1 MAEKI
6 ISPGVFTRENDLS
19 FVQQGV
25 GAIGAAIVGPTVKG
39 PAMIPTKVWSYTE
52 YQALFGDSFK
62 SGSDYF
68 QYFTS
73 ITAKEYLKHGGPLTV
88 CRVLAGGDYLPA
100 TASAHMAKAATPLVS
115 PAIFTWSLAD
125 GAMVESYNLDDGALI
140 QYTASNGT
148 AYLFQ
153 AESGVIPANNPTAPT
168 NALGTTTG
176 IYYFGIGNKFD
187 TNGGQA
193 LHSTAN
199 NFYAGNTGSG
209 GASFNSITGDTLTSW
224 SFDTTQPIV
233 AWQITGSSTATSNI
247 TVVSGSTATSASVAG
262 TYPAN
267 TSVAYVAEIGGIT
280 VMNELGGGN
289 APLSGVPK
297 ALNNLGTA
305 TTWDTFTASFH
316 IKTIGDGTVMNSTPQ
331 TAAGVVGVGKND
343 LLTTGSVKYGTK
355 DNLRWEVSNISQTK
369 GTFTVL
375 IRRGDDTSK
384 RKVILETW
392 NGCSLD
398 PGANN
403 YIGNVIGTQ
412 YNTCDQSGTTPFIQP
427 FGSYPNRSKY
437 VYIPEDTVLQT
448 VDYLDDNGELVD
460 DAATGSLP
468 MISSGSFGG
477 GHNGDEA
484 VHPHNFYDKVDVS
497 DCQGLNLTLLQSGNL
512 SYLNAISLLS
522 NADEYDINLL
532 MAPGVNDNQHNNI
545 TEHMLTTCEERGDMM
560 CIIDPVP
567 HGMALAN
574 AVTEASD
581 KDSSYGA
588 MYWPWVQIADSQTGR
603 YVWVPQSAV
612 MPGIYAF
619 NDKVSAE
626 WFAPAGLNRGGQEIV
641 VQAERKLA
649 HADRDTLYEANV
661 NPIATFPGEGV
672 VVWGQKTLQKK
683 ASALDRVNVRRLL
696 INLKKFIA
704 SVSKYLIFENN
715 TATTRNRFLSQVN
728 PYMESVQQRQGL
740 YAFKVVMD
748 ESNNTPDV
756 IDRNIMKGDIFIQPA
771 KAAEFIVIDFNIM
784 PTGATFND

>member
-6 ISPGVFTRENDLS
+6 VSPGVFTRENDLS
-19 FVQQGV
+19 FVQQGI

-39 PAMIPTKVWSYTE
+39 PAMVPTKVFSYTE
-52 YQALFGDSFK
+52 YQTLFGDSFK

-88 CRVLAGGDYLPA
+88 VRTLAGTYSNA
-100 TASAHMAKAATPLVS
+100 TASSHLAKTSTPLVV
-115 PAIFTWSLAD
+115 PVVYTWSLAD
-125 GAMVESYNLDDGALI
+125 GAMDQSSNLVDGALI

-153 AESGVIPANNPTAPT
+153 AESGVIPANNPTYPT
-168 NALGTTTG
+168 NAAGTTKG
-176 IYYFGIGNKFD
+176 IYYFAIGASLD

-209 GASFNSITGDTLTSW
+209 GGSFNAITGDTLTSA
-224 SFDTTQPIV
+224 SFDTSQPIV
-233 AWQITGSSTATSNI
+233 TWQITGSNNAVGDI
-247 TVVSGSTATSASVAG
+247 TIISGSNTSASLA
-262 TYPAN
+262 
-267 TSVAYVAEIGGIT
+267 GGIA
-280 VMNELGGGN
+280 GGASTTFTASVGGIGIQ
-289 APLSGVPK
+289 SGVPK
-297 ALNNLGTA
+297 AINNLGTA
-305 TTWDTFTASFH
+305 TTFDNFTASFH
-316 IKTIGDGTVMNSTPQ
+316 LKTIGDGEVMNSTPI
-331 TAAGVVGVGKND
+331 ND
-343 LLTTGSVKYGTK
+343 LNVIDVGANDLYTWGNRKYGTK
-355 DNLRWEVSNISQTK
+355 DNLRWEVNTVSQTK

-403 YIGNVIGTQ
+403 YIGNVIGTA
-412 YNTCDQSGTTPFIQP
+412 YDTINVSGATPFIQP
-427 FGSYPNRSKY
+427 AGSYPNRSKY
-437 VYIPEDTVLQT
+437 VYVDEGTVLQT

-460 DAATGSLP
+460 STATGSLP
-468 MISSGSFGG
+468 MLSSGSFGG
-477 GHNGDEA
+477 GKDGD
-484 VHPHNFYDKVDVS
+484 VQHPRLMYENYTQTNV
-497 DCQGLNLTLLQSGNL
+497 QGLNLLLGQTGNDA
-512 SYLNAISLLS
+512 YLDAISLLG

-532 MAPGVNDNQHNNI
+532 IAPGVDDNNHNNI
-545 TEHMLTTCEERGDMM
+545 VEHMLTTCEERGDMM
-560 CIIDPVP
+560 TIVDPVP
-567 HGMALAN
+567 YGQALAN
-574 AVTEASD
+574 AVTEAQG

-603 YVWVPQSAV
+603 YIWVPQSAM

-649 HADRDTLYEANV
+649 HSDRDTLYEGNV

>member
-39 PAMIPTKVWSYTE
+39 PAMVPTKVYSYTE

-88 CRVLAGGDYLPA
+88 CRVLGGLTYLPA
-100 TASAHMAKAATPLVS
+100 TASAHMAKASQALAIPG
-115 PAIFTWSLAD
+115 IFTWSFQNLVAAPLQKFGD
-125 GAMVESYNLDDGALI
+125 GGLV

-153 AESGVIPANNPTAPT
+153 AESGVIPPNNPAAAT
-168 NALGTTTG
+168 NAAGTTKG
-176 IYYFGIGNKFD
+176 IYYFAIGAAPH
-187 TNGGQA
+187 TAGVSAVGQ
-193 LHSTAN
+193 TVN
-199 NFYAGNTGSG
+199 NFIAGNTASSG
-209 GASFNSITGDTLTSW
+209 GTFASITGDTFVSH
-224 SFDTTQPIV
+224 SNV
-233 AWQITGSSTATSNI
+233 ALVSPHFTI
-247 TVVSGSTATSASVAG
+247 SGSTGATGNITIKSGSISSGSALGGSSGYLNNNAFSASV
-262 TYPAN
+262 
-267 TSVAYVAEIGGIT
+267 GGIT
-280 VMNELGGGN
+280 VMNELSPIK
-289 APLSGVPK
+289 ALSGVPK
-297 ALNNLGTA
+297 ALSNDGTP
-305 TTWDTFTASFH
+305 TTWDNFTASFK

-331 TAAGVVGVGKND
+331 TSAGVVGVGKND

-375 IRRGDDTSK
+375 IRRGDDTKK

-403 YIGNVIGTQ
+403 YIGNNIGTQ
-412 YNTCDQSGTTPFIQP
+412 YNTCDQSGVTPFIQP

-437 VYIPEDTVLQT
+437 VYIDEASVLQT

-460 DAATGSLP
+460 TKQTGSLP
-468 MISSGSFGG
+468 MVSSGSFGG
-477 GHNGDEA
+477 GHNGVEA
-484 VHPHNFYDKVDVS
+484 IHPHNFYDKVGIS
-497 DCQGLNLTLLQSGNL
+497 DNQGLNLTLGADANN
-512 SYLNAISLLS
+512 SYINAISLLS

-532 MAPGVNDNQHNNI
+532 IAPGVNDKDHNNI
-545 TEHMLTTCEERGDMM
+545 TEHMLTTCEGRGDMM
-560 CIIDPVP
+560 TIIDPVP
-567 HGMALAN
+567 YGMALAN
-574 AVTEASD
+574 AVTEAND